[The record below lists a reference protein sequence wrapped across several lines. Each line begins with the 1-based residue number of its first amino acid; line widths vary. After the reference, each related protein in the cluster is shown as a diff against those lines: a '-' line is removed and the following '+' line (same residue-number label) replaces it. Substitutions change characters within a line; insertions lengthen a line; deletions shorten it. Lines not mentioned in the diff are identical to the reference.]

1 MLSQNKWNTHVEKRT
16 REVEAKDREL
26 AVRDQSLEEAKR
38 QKNTIIKKLTQ
49 IRQAIKQTQIKT
61 IKLVHEKMEVEKQL
75 QELEKDQQ
83 PREEEH
89 PFIQADH
96 QMENE
101 QLSNVIKRNEEQIKE
116 LQLRLRTVKSEL
128 VTEKKRSQDLNE
140 KLQQATLE
148 LEKKSAV
155 EREQEKAYYNLKT
168 HLERERQMVDFL
180 RMQLTSSDTSKDKYT
195 KEVEVI
201 WFCVQIVAIYLH
213 SCF

>member
-1 MLSQNKWNTHVEKRT
+1 MLSQNKRNSHVEKRT

-26 AVRDQSLEEAKR
+26 AVHDQSLEEAKR

-49 IRQAIKQTQIKT
+49 IRQAIKETQMKT
-61 IKLVHEKMEVEKQL
+61 IKLVREKIEVEKQL

-89 PFIQADH
+89 LFIQADH

-101 QLSNVIKRNEEQIKE
+101 QLSNVIKRKEEQIKE
-116 LQLRLRTVKSEL
+116 LQLRLHTVKSEL
-128 VTEKKRSQDLNE
+128 VTEKKRSQHLNE

-155 EREQEKAYYNLKT
+155 EREQEKAYTNLKT

-180 RMQLTSSDTSKDKYT
+180 RMQLTSADTTKDKYT
-195 KEVEVI
+195 KEVEVV
-201 WFCVQIVAIYLH
+201 WFCV
-213 SCF
+213 